1 MNILF
6 YLHKYPNIGGIE
18 KVTEIIANYLT
29 EKGYNISIL
38 SYINN
43 PKVVNK
49 DANISHYIMP
59 EKTIINSKENVQYI
73 SYLFTKK
80 RFDIVI
86 FQDSYAPIEK
96 PLFNI
101 LNSYKTKLI
110 IVEHNTPNCGWKI
123 FWYNL
128 LRVNLSIKKLLFLPY
143 RYWYMSHHTQKR
155 HKLLYNKADKYILL
169 SQKFIPILSNIIKV
183 KNPSKCLFINNPIT
197 IQDDVDPTI
206 KRKKQLLFV
215 GRFTHQK
222 GISLLLKIWRSLYKQ
237 YPDWNLTLVGE
248 GELENFIK
256 SYITKYNLKN
266 IQIEG
271 YQANPSSY
279 YNESKI
285 LCMTSI
291 FEGWGLVLT
300 EAMSLGCIPIAFNSF
315 ESVYDII
322 DNEKNGFII
331 PHFKVKSYI
340 KTLQLLMEDEALCN
354 KISNN
359 AVTKS
364 KKYLIENIGKQWE
377 GLIHEIQQI

>member
-1 MNILF
+1 
-6 YLHKYPNIGGIE
+6 
-18 KVTEIIANYLT
+18 
-29 EKGYNISIL
+29 
-38 SYINN
+38 
-43 PKVVNK
+43 
-49 DANISHYIMP
+49 
-59 EKTIINSKENVQYI
+59 
-73 SYLFTKK
+73 
-80 RFDIVI
+80 
-86 FQDSYAPIEK
+86 
-96 PLFNI
+96 
-101 LNSYKTKLI
+101 
-110 IVEHNTPNCGWKI
+110 
-123 FWYNL
+123 
-128 LRVNLSIKKLLFLPY
+128 
-143 RYWYMSHHTQKR
+143 MSHHTQKR